1 MWSFRWIEVIKVV
14 WYELSA
20 SYATQMSH
28 LAPKISQLQELLGE
42 ITDFKSVVNDKSQH
56 DLEIV

>member
-1 MWSFRWIEVIKVV
+1 M
-14 WYELSA
+14 
-20 SYATQMSH
+20 SYPQSYVTQTQP
-28 LAPKISQLQELLGE
+28 APKISQLQELLGE